1 MAKASK
7 ENKLYTVKF
16 EHRQGYLYAY
26 GKAEQDSFEVSLGFW
41 TEIAA
46 YCKANHFSKVLV
58 EEDFETDNEIIDT
71 YEIVSQGHKVGFT
84 RIKIAFVD
92 RHNSQMNNN
101 LFGETVARNRG
112 IQGKVFS
119 NIKEAEKWLLS

>member
-1 MAKASK
+1 MTKSSK
-7 ENKLYTVKF
+7 ENKSYSVTF
-16 EHRQGYLYAY
+16 EHRPGYLYAY
-26 GKAEQDSFEVSLGFW
+26 GKAVKDSFEISLGFW

-46 YCKANHFSKVLV
+46 HCKANNFSKVLV
-58 EEDFETDNEIIDT
+58 EEDFETDNEILDT

-84 RIKIAFVD
+84 RVKIAFVD

-112 IQGKVFS
+112 ILGRVFP
-119 NIKEAEKWLLS
+119 NVEEAEKWLLS